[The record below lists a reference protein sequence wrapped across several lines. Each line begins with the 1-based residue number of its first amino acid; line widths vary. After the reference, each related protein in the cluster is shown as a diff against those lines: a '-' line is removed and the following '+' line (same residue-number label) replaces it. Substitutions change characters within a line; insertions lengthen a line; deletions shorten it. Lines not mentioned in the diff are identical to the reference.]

1 MVVIILKL
9 EEKIPLYKHWRMK
22 MINLIENIKKI
33 KKLLHKKLN
42 KIWIWLIK
50 LNNYK
55 KISKPV
61 AKLNNLKAYKIKLRI
76 LELKNKD

>member
-42 KIWIWLIK
+42 KIWI
-50 LNNYK
+50 
-55 KISKPV
+55 
-61 AKLNNLKAYKIKLRI
+61 
-76 LELKNKD
+76 